1 MKHPV
6 RLVVP
11 VLVAALSAA
20 ACDSASAPAARVGD
34 VRITDEQV
42 VAEAAGLAFLSDLS
56 QAPCGG
62 EAEAGDAAD
71 AACNRLALSRLIQA
85 ELLAAQPIV
94 AVPAADVQAL
104 IDNLDSQLGADQVN
118 SNLAA
123 RGMDRAD
130 LERLVRGF
138 LEEGPQRR
146 AIAESELGAD
156 GVQQLYEQHVLDFTT
171 VEAEHILVPTEAAA
185 DDAYRLV
192 SAPGADEETFK
203 DVAKRVSTDTS
214 SKPDGGV
221 LPPTAAS
228 SFAPAFA
235 DAAVALEPGEISQPV
250 QTEFGWH
257 VIRLVSKDVKPLA
270 DVKNEL
276 IDNDAGPVV
285 DTWLRAE
292 ARRRNVDVNPRFGR
306 FDLEALRV
314 VRVTSTDPTA
324 TGSVSPAP

>member
-1 MKHPV
+1 MKPSL

-11 VLVAALSAA
+11 VLVAALSGA
-20 ACDSASAPAARVGD
+20 ACDSADPPAARVGD
-34 VRITDEQV
+34 VRITDAQV

-62 EAEAGDAAD
+62 DPEAGDAAD
-71 AACNRLALSRLIQA
+71 AACNRLALSRLIQE
-85 ELLAAQPIV
+85 ELLGAQPVV
-94 AVPAADVQAL
+94 AAPAADVKAI
-104 IDNLDSQLGADQVN
+104 IDNLDAQLGADQVN

-123 RGMDRAD
+123 RGMERAD
-130 LERLVRGF
+130 LEALVRGF

-156 GVQQLYEQHVLDFTT
+156 GVQQLYRQHISEFTM
-171 VEAEHILVPTEAAA
+171 VEAEQILVATEVEG
-185 DDAYRLV
+185 DDAYRQV
-192 SAPGADEETFK
+192 TARGADEDTFK
-203 DVAKRVSTDTS
+203 SVAKQVSTDTT
-214 SKPDGGV
+214 SKAAGGL

-228 SFAPAFA
+228 EFAPAFA
-235 DAAVALEPGEISQPV
+235 AAALDLRPGEISKPV

-276 IDNDAGPVV
+276 IDNDAGAVV
-285 DTWLRAE
+285 ETWLRAE
-292 ARRRNVDVNPRFGR
+292 ARRRNVEVNPRFGR

-314 VRVTSTDPTA
+314 IRVTSTDPTA
-324 TGSVSPAP
+324 TDSVSPAP